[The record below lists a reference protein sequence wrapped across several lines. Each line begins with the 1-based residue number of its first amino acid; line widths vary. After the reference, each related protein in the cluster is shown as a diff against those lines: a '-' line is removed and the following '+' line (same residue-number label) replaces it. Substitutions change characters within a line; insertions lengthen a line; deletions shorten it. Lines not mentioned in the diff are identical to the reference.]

1 MLPIDNYYKIIHA
14 DASSLDW
21 VGILIQKLIRIALK
35 KEGKIHRQQAT

>member
-21 VGILIQKLIRIALK
+21 VGILIQKSDK
-35 KEGKIHRQQAT
+35 DSFKERGENP